1 MEPVDAA
8 SWDGVLIAGAAV
20 VAAALAA
27 WTANRRIDKQL
38 DAESS
43 RLDRQLAHDR
53 KMRDRD
59 ALRQMLDDALKAIGE
74 GIEVLE
80 ESARERSDGYGLE
93 GEAKLQWGNA
103 LDEMTSELKSRA
115 RRNWVRVHGEA
126 KRLRLRFG
134 ADHDVMKCYEGLVMM
149 LGEAGDTE
157 FDNRRFRR
165 LWARERRVELDE
177 VISEFVRICRPYV
190 GVQDDRS

>member
-1 MEPVDAA
+1 
-8 SWDGVLIAGAAV
+8 VLIAGAAV
-20 VAAALAA
+20 IAAALAA

-38 DAESS
+38 DEESG

-59 ALRQMLDDALKAIGE
+59 ALRQMLDDALRAVGE

-93 GEAKLQWGNA
+93 GEVKLQWGKA
-103 LDEMTSELKSRA
+103 LDQATSELKSRA
-115 RRNWVRVHGEA
+115 RRNWVRVHAEA
-126 KRLRLRFG
+126 ARLRLRFG
-134 ADHDVMKCYEGLVMM
+134 TEHDIMKCYEGMIMM
-149 LGEAGDTE
+149 LGGAGDAE
-157 FDNRRFRR
+157 FDSRKLRQ
-165 LWARERRVELDE
+165 LWAHERRVELDE
-177 VISEFVRICRPYV
+177 AISEFVRVCRPYV